1 MSIKICY
8 VPFDESEGT
17 TAHDLVSNNNFTLT
31 NSLFVKGKKGNALSM
46 PTQNSFAERIGT
58 TIIDFTA
65 DYTLAMWLRVN
76 SGNAESIFLI
86 YKFAGQENYLYL
98 DLGELFNEWLY
109 LTMIQEADKISI
121 FVNGELKVSE
131 TFPNG
136 WGTPTGF
143 AFQHDGNGETL
154 IDELQIYEGVS
165 MDSLFPPAQNMDI
178 QYSVNYKTF
187 KSFDVTVSE
196 SQGIYSSLQMK
207 EPFKIDWADVHGE
220 VVDLTAPRYQ
230 ARAIS
235 LKCWLHAQTFEL
247 FEQKM
252 KGFLDEFY
260 GAGTKRLSILKDG
273 SMSVFEVYKYDAVA
287 VAKRFRSRDMVGEF
301 TLNLV
306 EPQPIKRII
315 YFVRSAGNT
324 TVSITL
330 TSPKPVNIYWGD
342 GGVSK
347 NVYGT
352 AQTITHTYSTDGEKY
367 VIVAGVVEEIT
378 NLSTNGILTNGTN
391 SYF

>member
-8 VPFDESEGT
+8 VPFDEAEGT
-17 TAHDLVSNNNFTLT
+17 IAHDLVGSNDFTLT
-31 NSLFVKGKKGNALSM
+31 NSMFVKGKKGNALSM

-86 YKFAGQENYLYL
+86 YKFTGQENYLYL
-98 DLGELFNEWLY
+98 DLGDLFNEWLY

-121 FVNGELKVSE
+121 FANGELKASE
-131 TFPNG
+131 NFPDG
-136 WGTPTGF
+136 WGMPTGF
-143 AFQHDGNGETL
+143 VFQHDGNGETL
-154 IDELQIYEGVS
+154 IDELQIYEGVNV
-165 MDSLFPPAQNMDI
+165 DSLFPPAQNMDI
-178 QYSVNYKTF
+178 QYSINYKTF
-187 KSFDVTVSE
+187 KSFGVTVSE

-273 SMSVFEVYKYDAVA
+273 SMSAFEVYKYDAVA

-352 AQTITHTYSTDGEKY
+352 AQAITHTYSTNGEKY
-367 VIVAGVVEEIT
+367 VIVAGVVEEIA